1 MNTIKRTAHW
11 TLARFQAWNSG
22 IRGGQDKTRRLR
34 IIERLA
40 NLKITRGGFVRHQF
54 PRAAFN

>member
-1 MNTIKRTAHW
+1 MNTIKRTARW
-11 TLARFQAWNSG
+11 TIARFQAWNSG
-22 IRGGQDKTRRLR
+22 IRSGGEKLRRLR

-40 NLKITRGGFVRHQF
+40 NIRIARGGFVRHQF